1 MNKQVLKYAILEEL
15 DDRLHSALNYPVRDE
30 FLGNSVP
37 YDTTDEGAREAESIK
52 ELISKGIDNIS
63 KKTLEEFKEWA
74 ISNSTGVIKETRFI
88 LLSDLITKIE
98 ELVK

>member
-1 MNKQVLKYAILEEL
+1 MNKQVLKNAILEEL
-15 DDRLHSALNYPVRDE
+15 DGRLHSALNYPVHSDDV
-30 FLGNSVP
+30 GNYVP
-37 YDTTDEGAREAESIK
+37 YDSTDEGAREADSIK
-52 ELISKGIDNIS
+52 ELVDRGIDNIS

-98 ELVK
+98 ESI